1 MFYLW
6 KVFKDYKIYFTFKRK
21 SGYLFEIFK
30 IWVKFWYRY
39 WCFSVDILLY
49 HICYKSFNS
58 FCRSDT
64 GEEVMFQTIQYI
76 HTSLHRYKFDD
87 YDSQDNVDLCTLQ
100 EINEFISELFCE
112 CKSYFVTR
120 FVWKIQGKVRNY

>member
-1 MFYLW
+1 
-6 KVFKDYKIYFTFKRK
+6 
-21 SGYLFEIFK
+21 
-30 IWVKFWYRY
+30 
-39 WCFSVDILLY
+39 
-49 HICYKSFNS
+49 
-58 FCRSDT
+58 
-64 GEEVMFQTIQYI
+64 MFQTIQYI

-120 FVWKIQGKVRNY
+120 FV